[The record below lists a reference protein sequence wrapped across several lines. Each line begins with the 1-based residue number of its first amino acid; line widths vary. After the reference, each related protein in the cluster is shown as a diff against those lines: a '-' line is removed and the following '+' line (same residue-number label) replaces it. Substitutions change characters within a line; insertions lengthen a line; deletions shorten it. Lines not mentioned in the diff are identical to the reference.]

1 MTNETRSMMTYQ
13 GETGP
18 VQTYLARPDTKGRR
32 PAVIVIHE
40 IVGLTEHIKSVADRF
55 ADEGYV
61 AFAPNLFSRPGLAE
75 VMTPANV
82 TAAMQLMMSVPREKW
97 ADQEYIQQAAS
108 QLPQDRR
115 EMLHRVRSVMF
126 GGLPKESF
134 VQDLIH
140 A

>member
-55 ADEGYV
+55 ADAGYKE
-61 AFAPNLFSRPGLAE
+61 LF
-75 VMTPANV
+75 
-82 TAAMQLMMSVPREKW
+82 
-97 ADQEYIQQAAS
+97 
-108 QLPQDRR
+108 
-115 EMLHRVRSVMF
+115 
-126 GGLPKESF
+126 
-134 VQDLIH
+134 
-140 A
+140 